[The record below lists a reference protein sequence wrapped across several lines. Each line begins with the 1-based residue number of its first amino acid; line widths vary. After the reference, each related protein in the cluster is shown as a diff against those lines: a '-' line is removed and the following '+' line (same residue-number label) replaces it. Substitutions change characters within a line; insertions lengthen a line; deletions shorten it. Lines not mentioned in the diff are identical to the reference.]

1 MFKHTKKSNNLCIRQ
16 AYVTTYHL
24 SMLWTLSGS
33 VDLFLNVCS
42 GAFQFPSFL
51 LAGAYYFFSQVISCA
66 GDSLLASDACK
77 H

>member
-1 MFKHTKKSNNLCIRQ
+1 
-16 AYVTTYHL
+16 
-24 SMLWTLSGS
+24 LSGS

-66 GDSLLASDACK
+66 GDSLLVMPASTRPSFGFYLLLLET
-77 H
+77 